1 MTSTLPHTSSPELPS
16 IQVLTF
22 AELVSLMW
30 QRRWLVIAGPAI
42 GLVCALLYVAL
53 AAPLY
58 RSQGVFNLQY
68 IGFAEYKR
76 YSPALSDRQRFV
88 DYASRR
94 KQFSDAEL
102 DRIRGSISG
111 AEALNRWVHPLFT
124 ITKSDVKDVA
134 ETPKDANQFT
144 GVEIDV
150 SSHHADYARKLVLTL
165 GDYVRDFVI
174 EGKVYDLVMP
184 SITTFSSELTR
195 KELDIVRANFELQ
208 QLERRRKELTV
219 IAGRYPAAS
228 REPQRQVIST
238 QDGGDRYLSPVTQ
251 VIGVEA
257 QMVETNADL
266 AAMAREKE
274 RLQVLIDF
282 YKQARDR
289 IAAVKTGGQLAA
301 LTQAFD
307 ALQQQA
313 PASDAARDA
322 IGTIR
327 VELDQLRA
335 LNADYMRFAG
345 TPSAQSQFG
354 SILVW
359 SPVVLGPLM
368 GLLLAMLVAI
378 ALEWWF
384 RNRGAVVKARR

>member
-1 MTSTLPHTSSPELPS
+1 MTSTLPQASSPSPS
-16 IQVLTF
+16 IEVLTF

-30 QRRWLVIAGPAI
+30 QRRRLVIAGFLI
-42 GLVCALLYVAL
+42 GLLLAILYIAL

-76 YSPALSDRQRFV
+76 YSPALADRERFL
-88 DYASRR
+88 DYAARR
-94 KQFSDAEL
+94 NQFSASEL
-102 DRIRGSISG
+102 DRIRSSIRG

-124 ITKSDVKDVA
+124 ITKTDVKEVA

-144 GVEIDV
+144 GVDIDV
-150 SSHHADYARKLVLTL
+150 SSHSAEFARKLVVAL
-165 GDYVRDFVI
+165 GEYVRDFVM
-174 EGKVYDLVMP
+174 EGKVYDLVLP

-208 QLERRRKELTV
+208 QLERRKNELTV
-219 IAGRYPAAS
+219 IANRYPGAS
-228 REPQRQVIST
+228 REAQRQVIST
-238 QDGGDRYLSPVTQ
+238 QDGGERYLSPVTQ

-257 QMVETNADL
+257 QMVETNTDL

-282 YKQARDR
+282 YKQAREL
-289 IAAVKTGGQLAA
+289 IAKVKTGGQLAA
-301 LTQAFD
+301 LDQAFD
-307 ALQQQA
+307 GLQKRAQ
-313 PASDAARDA
+313 PSDAARDA

-335 LNADYMRFAG
+335 LNTDYMRFAG
-345 TPSAQSQFG
+345 EPSAQSQFG

-368 GLLLAMLVAI
+368 GLLIAILLAI

-384 RNRGAVVKARR
+384 RNATAVVRSRS